1 MIARVL
7 DRELGVYHYPSPTV
21 IPASNKLAGVH
32 LYLAILEI
40 SLVFFGKAFKVN

>member
-7 DRELGVYHYPSPTV
+7 DREPGACHYHSPTA
-21 IPASNKLAGVH
+21 IPPSNKLAGVH

-40 SLVFFGKAFKVN
+40 SLVFFGKAFKVV